1 MTSFKRQQQKY
12 VKKPYRVRNWAE
24 YETGLRNRGSL
35 TVWLDIDAVS
45 GTIKGWNAPIPKRR
59 KRGRRRT
66 YSDQAI
72 EASLR
77 IGMVYGLHGRQT
89 EGFLTSLFSM
99 LKLTADVPD
108 HSTVSRR
115 GRKLGRVDIATS
127 ASGRPVHII
136 IDSSGLRVHVGQMRK
151 PSKNRDHRKLH
162 FGVDERTGEVMAVN
176 LTSKSA
182 TDASRVPSLLRQVD
196 RPIASARADA
206 QYDAK
211 IVYEAVESH
220 RVGRSPRVLIPP
232 KKNARIKPKSSAWR
246 ERNRNVRGRA
256 RLGKRRWCTTSG
268 YNLRSKVET
277 AFSRYKSII
286 GPTMRARNLAAQ
298 RVEARIG
305 AQILNKM
312 TALGMPDSYMVG

>member
-1 MTSFKRQQQKY
+1 MTSFKRQQQKH

-24 YETGLRNRGSL
+24 YEAGLRNRGSL
-35 TVWLDIDAVS
+35 TVWLEVDAVS
-45 GTIKGWNAPIPKRR
+45 GTIPGWNAPIPTRR
-59 KRGRRRT
+59 KRGRRKK
-66 YSDQAI
+66 YSNQAI
-72 EASLR
+72 ETALR
-77 IGMVYGLHGRQT
+77 IGMVYNLRGRQT
-89 EGFLTSLFSM
+89 EGFLASLFSL

-108 HSTVSRR
+108 HTTVSRR
-115 GRKLGRVDIATS
+115 GRKLGRVDIASS
-127 ASGRPVHII
+127 ASTQPVHII

-151 PSKNRDHRKLH
+151 PPKNRDYRKLH
-162 FGVDERTGEVMAVN
+162 FGVDERTGEVIAVN

-211 IVYEAVESH
+211 MVYEAVESH
-220 RVGRSPRVLIPP
+220 RDGKSPRVLIPP
-232 KKNARIKPKSSAWR
+232 KKNARVKPRSSVWR
-246 ERNRNVRGRA
+246 ERNRNIRGRA
-256 RLGKRRWCTTSG
+256 RLGKRRWGASSG
-268 YNLRSKVET
+268 YNMRSKGET
-277 AFSRYKSII
+277 AFSRYKRII
-286 GPTMRARNLAAQ
+286 GPAMRARNLAAQ